1 MEIGQLLRRDAV
13 VVRVNANSKR
23 QALAARAE
31 TASRSLGL
39 ADSETILDALLEREQ
54 AGSTGVGQGVAV
66 PHARLEGLDR
76 MASVFV
82 KLETPVAFD
91 AVDDRP
97 VDLLFALF
105 APRDVGVEHLRAL
118 AKVSRLLRQ
127 SELREQL
134 RQARTADAVYALLS
148 RKAEPNAA

>member
-1 MEIGQLLRRDAV
+1 MEIGQLLKRDAV
-13 VVRVNANSKR
+13 AVRVSAGSKR
-23 QALAARAE
+23 QALAALAT

-39 ADSETILDALLEREQ
+39 PESDILEALLEREQ
-54 AGSTGVGQGVAV
+54 SGSTGVGQGVAV

-105 APRDVGVEHLRAL
+105 APRDAGVEHLRSL

-127 SELREQL
+127 SGLREQL
-134 RQARTADAVYALLS
+134 RQARTPDAIYALLS
-148 RKAEPNAA
+148 RNAEPNAA

>member
-1 MEIGQLLRRDAV
+1 MEIGQLLKRDAV
-13 VVRVNANSKR
+13 VVRVNAGSKR
-23 QALAARAE
+23 QGLAALAE

-39 ADSETILDALLEREQ
+39 AESEILDALLEREQ

-76 MASVFV
+76 MAGVFI

-105 APRDVGVEHLRAL
+105 APRDAGVEHLRAL

-134 RQARTADAVYALLS
+134 RQARTADAIYALLS

>member
-1 MEIGQLLRRDAV
+1 MEIGQLLKRDAV
-13 VVRVNANSKR
+13 AVRVSAGSKR
-23 QALAARAE
+23 QALAALAA

-39 ADSETILDALLEREQ
+39 PESEILEALLEREQ
-54 AGSTGVGQGVAV
+54 SGSTGVGQGVAV

-105 APRDVGVEHLRAL
+105 APRDAGVEHLRSL

-127 SELREQL
+127 SGLREQL
-134 RQARTADAVYALLS
+134 RQARTPDAIYALLS
-148 RKAEPNAA
+148 RNAEPNAA

>member
-1 MEIGQLLRRDAV
+1 MDIGQLLKRDAV
-13 VVRVNANSKR
+13 AVRVSANSKR
-23 QALAARAE
+23 QALVALAE
-31 TASRSLGL
+31 IASRSLGRPE
-39 ADSETILDALLEREQ
+39 AEILDALLEREQ
-54 AGSTGVGQGVAV
+54 QGSTGVGQGVAV

-76 MASVFV
+76 MAGVFI

-105 APRDVGVEHLRAL
+105 APKESGVEHLRAL

-127 SELREQL
+127 SELREHL
-134 RQARTADAVYALLS
+134 RQARTGDALYALLS
-148 RKAEPNAA
+148 RDATTNAA